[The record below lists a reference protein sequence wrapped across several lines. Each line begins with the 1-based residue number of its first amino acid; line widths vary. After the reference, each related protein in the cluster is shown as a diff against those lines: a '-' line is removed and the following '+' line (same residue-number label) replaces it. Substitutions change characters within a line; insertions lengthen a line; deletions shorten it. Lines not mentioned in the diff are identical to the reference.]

1 MPRLDTSLSMEKEET
16 FDEKLTNSSPA
27 FSENETTQAAKKEKK
42 KKKESKAMRSK
53 ENTQEEIS
61 LEDGTKKLVSTG
73 ATKEMPMNPFDFI
86 WNTDNLMPKIEDN
99 GESLGTINEEF
110 SNPAINRNKSILGG
124 KVAKLSETEKNLTSA
139 TLGELINS
147 NTISQ
152 HTFSSSTNE
161 NEEFN
166 SSVGKKKDTEKTN
179 KKKKDKNKEKYSNK
193 LDDSLILVDE
203 FNRQN
208 QNSSSSNGDSIRF
221 LKSRQPTSNSLTKI
235 DGPSHSDL

>member
-1 MPRLDTSLSMEKEET
+1 MEKEET
-16 FDEKLTNSSPA
+16 FDDKMTNSSPA
-27 FSENETTQAAKKEKK
+27 FSENESTLANKKK
-42 KKKESKAMRSK
+42 KKKENKGVKSK

-61 LEDGTKKLVSTG
+61 LEDGTKKVVSTG

-110 SNPAINRNKSILGG
+110 SNPTVSRNKSILGG

-161 NEEFN
+161 NEELN
-166 SSVGKKKDTEKTN
+166 VSLNKRKETEKEKAN
-179 KKKKDKNKEKYSNK
+179 KKKKEKNKSKNSSK

-221 LKSRQPTSNSLTKI
+221 LKSRHPTSSLTQI
-235 DGPSHSDL
+235 DGPSRSDL